1 MRKQFQV
8 CLLALLLSLNFVPPV
23 HAATNYYL
31 AFQGPITGPEAYLG
45 TSQLSGVEFAIKKFN
60 AVNPNFNVQL
70 IKFDD
75 QGDPAIANTIAPS
88 IDKYPGVIGLIG
100 PSYSGASIVSL
111 PYYKSVGLP
120 VISPTASRRTLTNP
134 GSSDFGGPIFH
145 RLVAEAGAE
154 GQALASW
161 AVQDVVSPKV
171 FLINDQSDY
180 GVTLCQDAIT
190 ALKSFPGVIIAG
202 IEYVQDNTT
211 DFSPTIAKLKA
222 SNANVVIQCAYPNQ
236 TGPFVRQLRGSG
248 SDIVFASGEAS
259 LSDGFL
265 SIAGTAASNGARLV
279 GVPSLSQV
287 NPKLEAELQDTIGR
301 SSGPYSVAAIDATNM
316 FLAGISKGV
325 TTRSQMLDFI
335 KSYGIASVNGF
346 PFSFTS
352 NGAVNGKTLFNFMA
366 KEGAI
371 RLLGESTFESTYYTP
386 WVDSA
391 IHNALKELSD
401 KQRTSLEEM
410 TALALQLNSKVSEY
424 VKLYDD
430 AVKNKDT
437 LATLYS
443 NSVIKISELT
453 KLLVEKDAVI
463 LELKTLNAQVQ
474 KTLDENQIAIT
485 NLKNEI
491 SSATQE
497 IASLRSQIPK
507 LITCIKGKTVKKIT
521 AVNPKCPAG
530 YKKQ

>member
-1 MRKQFQV
+1 
-8 CLLALLLSLNFVPPV
+8 
-23 HAATNYYL
+23 
-31 AFQGPITGPEAYLG
+31 
-45 TSQLSGVEFAIKKFN
+45 
-60 AVNPNFNVQL
+60 
-70 IKFDD
+70 
-75 QGDPAIANTIAPS
+75 
-88 IDKYPGVIGLIG
+88 
-100 PSYSGASIVSL
+100 
-111 PYYKSVGLP
+111 
-120 VISPTASRRTLTNP
+120 
-134 GSSDFGGPIFH
+134 
-145 RLVAEAGAE
+145 
-154 GQALASW
+154 
-161 AVQDVVSPKV
+161 
-171 FLINDQSDY
+171 
-180 GVTLCQDAIT
+180 
-190 ALKSFPGVIIAG
+190 
-202 IEYVQDNTT
+202 
-211 DFSPTIAKLKA
+211 
-222 SNANVVIQCAYPNQ
+222 
-236 TGPFVRQLRGSG
+236 
-248 SDIVFASGEAS
+248 
-259 LSDGFL
+259 
-265 SIAGTAASNGARLV
+265 
-279 GVPSLSQV
+279 
-287 NPKLEAELQDTIGR
+287 
-301 SSGPYSVAAIDATNM
+301 M

-335 KSYGIASVNGF
+335 KSYGVASVNGF

-437 LATLYS
+437 MATLYS